1 MTVAPTLA
9 EIGMGSDVQKILEA
23 NAQEVIKEPTER
35 WATSSSTVRYGDKK
49 LPERVTV
56 YRRLTG
62 RAVELP
68 TATISQSLAKK
79 APDGG
84 PAFVRTQAEAATIP
98 TFIDKV
104 CEVCREVSGKP
115 KQFYKESN
123 YRGHMRGFH
132 ELEWEEIQRQEDRDE
147 RRQDR
152 ELMAAALRQ
161 ATSAASTSI
170 QEVSSDF
177 KCDECGKA
185 AASKA
190 GLLAHQRSHV
200 SSVPV

>member
-1 MTVAPTLA
+1 MTGAPTLA
-9 EIGMGSDVQKILEA
+9 ELGMGSDVQKILEA

-35 WATSSSTVRYGDKK
+35 WAKNSSTVRYGDKK

-56 YRRLTG
+56 YRRLTA

-84 PAFVRTQAEAATIP
+84 PAFVRTLEECAVEP
-98 TFIDKV
+98 PVFLDKPV
-104 CEVCREVSGKP
+104 CEVCREVSGKA

-132 ELEWEEIQRQEDRDE
+132 ELEWQEIQRQEDRDE
-147 RRQDR
+147 RREER
-152 ELMAAALRQ
+152 ELMRQ
-161 ATSAASTSI
+161 MVQGAVK
-170 QEVSSDF
+170 EVVNDDF
-177 KCDECGKA
+177 KCDECGKVTKSA
-185 AASKA
+185 F
-190 GLLAHQRSHV
+190 GLQAHQRSHV
-200 SSVPV
+200 SAVPV